1 MIYGIQQEQKA
12 VELAIKSALTP
23 LSVIKSFIVL
33 KNIKLLIKNILH
45 KI

>member
-1 MIYGIQQEQKA
+1 MIYGTQQEQKA
-12 VELAIKSALTP
+12 VEPAIKSALTP
-23 LSVIKSFIVL
+23 LSVIKSSIVL